1 MSITNNKKFHKS
13 KVRDWKISLQVNL
26 FYKWKNYFAKNK
38 NLAWLIFWQ
47 TQPQKIVFIKFTKDG
62 LENIFK
68 LPHQYYF
75 F

>member
-1 MSITNNKKFHKS
+1 MKKLKAWFEWPK
-13 KVRDWKISLQVNL
+13 KLD
-26 FYKWKNYFAKNK
+26 FAKDK

-68 LPHQYYF
+68 LPHRYYSF
-75 F
+75 